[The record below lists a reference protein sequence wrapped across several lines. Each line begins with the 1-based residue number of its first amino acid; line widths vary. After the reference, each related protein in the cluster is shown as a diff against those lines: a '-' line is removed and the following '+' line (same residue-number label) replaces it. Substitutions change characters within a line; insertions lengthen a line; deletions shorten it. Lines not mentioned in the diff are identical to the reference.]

1 METEEIKNKIIEIID
16 KVEDDWILAQILK
29 FAENMTKEEQ
39 QLVEIYSKKCAGFI
53 YNIIYTLIRNGDMD
67 NE

>member
-1 METEEIKNKIIEIID
+1 MEEIKNKIIEIIE

-39 QLVEIYSKKCAGFI
+39 QLVEIYSK
-53 YNIIYTLIRNGDMD
+53 
-67 NE
+67 

>member
-29 FAENMTKEEQ
+29 YAKNMTKE
-39 QLVEIYSKKCAGFI
+39 
-53 YNIIYTLIRNGDMD
+53 D
-67 NE
+67 

>member
-29 FAENMTKEEQ
+29 FAENMTKEDQ
-39 QLVEIYSKKCAGFI
+39 RWTTKQKS
-53 YNIIYTLIRNGDMD
+53 
-67 NE
+67 

>member
-29 FAENMTKEEQ
+29 YAENMTKEDQ
-39 QLVEIYSKKCAGFI
+39 RWTTKQKS
-53 YNIIYTLIRNGDMD
+53 
-67 NE
+67 

>member
-29 FAENMTKEEQ
+29 FAENMSKEEQ
-39 QLVEIYSKKCAGFI
+39 QLVEIYSK
-53 YNIIYTLIRNGDMD
+53 
-67 NE
+67 